1 MGNCTF
7 RDDVDLQDRILLL
20 QRENQALKDKYGV
33 ANAQDI
39 NLSTA
44 GRNCLTT
51 EDPEVP
57 EFINAS
63 LLEMWPYLSR
73 FVSDI
78 LKKDLEPAL
87 TQAIPNALGVSI
99 EREHT
104 HLGIKPL
111 TFNEMHASKFT
122 QQTRNGAI
130 SSLCLRT
137 QIEWNADDISIYLKI
152 AKAGI
157 GINKLTIRGH
167 LIIDL
172 VGMMDTLPLFGGI
185 RAYFIN
191 PPFLDLNFQGVTT
204 LLNMGFIKRSVLS
217 AISSAISQALV
228 IPNRQ
233 GALFD
238 SSADFFSVL
247 RPRPEGVLKLTIVS
261 AQNLLAMDPS
271 LISQSTSDP
280 YVVLSCGANNYKSP
294 VVSKNLNPMFG
305 WSVYLLI
312 YSYREQRA
320 KISLMDKDVFGTD
333 DFLGNVDVNINDLL
347 CLGPEKKEI
356 ELEDEN
362 GHVGKNG
369 SITIDADWNP
379 LELDTVLR
387 TADHLGLVFVG
398 VYSAVKVPKKR
409 TETEYWWTVHC
420 SNVAPESVPDDQ
432 DAQKDTIKVVPA
444 EDLAASQLE
453 EADEAKKLQEKLS
466 ILAKY
471 NVCDEDIAQILEL
484 DPKQVA
490 ENRGGCK
497 TKETHARLEWNHSF
511 EFLVT
516 SPKLAQVDLKLNC
529 QEPSKSVECLGTYQF
544 SMSSLLDSG
553 KHTDVQVNEIGDAGI
568 KAKIVFQL
576 RQLAAP

>member
-1 MGNCTF
+1 
-7 RDDVDLQDRILLL
+7 
-20 QRENQALKDKYGV
+20 
-33 ANAQDI
+33 
-39 NLSTA
+39 
-44 GRNCLTT
+44 
-51 EDPEVP
+51 
-57 EFINAS
+57 
-63 LLEMWPYLSR
+63 
-73 FVSDI
+73 
-78 LKKDLEPAL
+78 
-87 TQAIPNALGVSI
+87 
-99 EREHT
+99 
-104 HLGIKPL
+104 
-111 TFNEMHASKFT
+111 
-122 QQTRNGAI
+122 
-130 SSLCLRT
+130 
-137 QIEWNADDISIYLKI
+137 
-152 AKAGI
+152 
-157 GINKLTIRGH
+157 
-167 LIIDL
+167 
-172 VGMMDTLPLFGGI
+172 
-185 RAYFIN
+185 
-191 PPFLDLNFQGVTT
+191 
-204 LLNMGFIKRSVLS
+204 
-217 AISSAISQALV
+217 
-228 IPNRQ
+228 
-233 GALFD
+233 
-238 SSADFFSVL
+238 
-247 RPRPEGVLKLTIVS
+247 
-261 AQNLLAMDPS
+261 
-271 LISQSTSDP
+271 
-280 YVVLSCGANNYKSP
+280 
-294 VVSKNLNPMFG
+294 
-305 WSVYLLI
+305 
-312 YSYREQRA
+312 
-320 KISLMDKDVFGTD
+320 VFGTD